1 MSNSFQNRLEQNK
14 TDQYKVDQNRLR
26 QNVCILGAS
35 GSIGTSALEVIKKN
49 NQLYNVSVLTG
60 NTNVD
65 KLFKQCVDFL
75 PDYAVMSCEN
85 SAKKLQFR
93 FSSENISIKI
103 LSGRQAIIDA
113 PSLANT
119 EIVIASI
126 VGAKGLEPTL
136 TAVKLGLKVL
146 LANKEAL
153 VMSGKLFMQAVK
165 EYGAILLPVDSEHN
179 AIFQSL
185 PSPGAKAE
193 INLSGVA
200 KILLTG
206 SGGPFLNMPIE
217 QLKDKTPDQACAHPN
232 WDMGRKISV
241 DSATMMNK
249 GLELIEAC
257 YMFDVT
263 IDDIEIV
270 IHPQSIIHSM
280 VSYCDGSVISQMGNP
295 DMKTPIAHCL
305 AWPDRIPANVKPLDF
320 FNIKNLEFSPPD
332 FERFPC
338 LSLAKQ
344 ALKIGKSA
352 PCILNAAN
360 EVAVESFLKHE
371 IAFTDIAIVI
381 EKVLEQSRISDIETI
396 EAVIEID
403 KEARELTDVVINSLL
418 VGN

>member
-1 MSNSFQNRLEQNK
+1 MPNAFQNKVEQNK
-14 TDQYKVDQNRLR
+14 RVLNPLVQKNRR
-26 QNVCILGAS
+26 QNICILGAS
-35 GSIGTSALEVIKKN
+35 GSIGTSALDVIKN
-49 NQLYNVSVLTG
+49 NNDLYNVSVLTA

-65 KLFKQCVDFL
+65 KLFEQCVNFL
-75 PDYAVMSCEN
+75 PDYAVMACAD
-85 SAKKLQFR
+85 SAKKLQ
-93 FSSENISIKI
+93 SQLSAKGISIQV
-103 LSGRQAIIDA
+103 LSGRKAIIDA

-165 EYGAILLPVDSEHN
+165 KYGATLLPVDSEHN

-185 PSPGAKAE
+185 PVSGAKAE
-193 INLSGVA
+193 INLNGVE

-206 SGGPFLNMPIE
+206 SGGPFLKTPIE
-217 QLKDKTPDQACAHPN
+217 QLNDKTPDQACAHPN

-257 YMFDVT
+257 YLFDVT

-270 IHPQSIIHSM
+270 IHPQSIVHSM
-280 VSYCDGSVISQMGNP
+280 VSYCDGSVIAQMGNP

-305 AWPDRIPANVKPLDF
+305 AWPNRIPTNVKPLDF
-320 FNIKNLEFSPPD
+320 FNIAKLEFSPPD
-332 FERFPC
+332 FVRYPC

-344 ALKIGKSA
+344 ALNTGKSA

-360 EVAVESFLKHE
+360 EVAVESFLNHK
-371 IAFTDIAIVI
+371 ITFTDIAIVI
-381 EKVLEQSRISDIETI
+381 EKVLEQSCFSDIETI

-403 KEARELTDVVINSLL
+403 KKARELAEVVIVSLL
-418 VGN
+418 GEH

>member
-1 MSNSFQNRLEQNK
+1 MLNAAQNIK
-14 TDQYKVDQNRLR
+14 TQDLKPQR
-26 QNVCILGAS
+26 VCILGAS

-49 NQLYNVSVLTG
+49 NQLYKVSVLTA

-65 KLFKQCVDFL
+65 KLFEQCLNFH
-75 PDYAVMSCEN
+75 PDYAVMACED
-85 SAKKLQFR
+85 SAKKLQVKI
-93 FSSENISIKI
+93 SAENLSIKV
-103 LSGRQAIIDA
+103 LAGRQAIIES
-113 PSLANT
+113 PSLADS

-165 EYGAILLPVDSEHN
+165 DFGATLLPVDSEHN

-185 PSPGAKAE
+185 PTPGLKAE
-193 INLSGVA
+193 INLNGVY
-200 KILLTG
+200 KILLSG
-206 SGGPFLNMPIE
+206 SGGPFLNTPIE
-217 QLKDKTPDQACAHPN
+217 QLESKTPDQACAHPN
-232 WDMGRKISV
+232 WNMGRKISV

-263 IDDIEIV
+263 VDDIDIV
-270 IHPQSIIHSM
+270 IHPQSIVHSM
-280 VSYCDGSVISQMGNP
+280 VSYLDGSVISQMGNP

-305 AWPDRIPANVKPLDF
+305 AWPNRIPANVKPLDF
-320 FNIKNLEFSPPD
+320 FNIANLEFLPPD
-332 FERFPC
+332 YVRYPC

-344 ALKIGKSA
+344 ALNIGKSA

-360 EVAVESFLKHE
+360 EVAVASFLEDK

-381 EKVLEQSRISDIETI
+381 KNVLEQSNFTKMKSIED
-396 EAVIEID
+396 VIEVDID
-403 KEARELTDVVINSLL
+403 ARKLTENVIKDLP
-418 VGN
+418 GEH